1 MEPKKYQELSNEGE
15 NCAAQ
20 EPFALQVL
28 DDSMYPEF
36 EKDCIVIIDPS
47 VNAKNGDYVLYET
60 DKSLILRKI
69 EIINKIN
76 LLALNKDYKSIEIKE
91 EDKKNILGVVTQRSG
106 KKRDYHK
113 KYG

>member
-1 MEPKKYQELSNEGE
+1 MEPKKYQELGNEGE
-15 NCAAQ
+15 NCAAK

-47 VNAKNGDYVLYET
+47 INAKNGDYVLYET

-76 LLALNKDYKSIEIKE
+76 IQ
-91 EDKKNILGVVTQRSG
+91 NI
-106 KKRDYHK
+106 
-113 KYG
+113 